1 MQSVAEAYID
11 TDVIIRLVTGD
22 DPAKQAAAVALFER
36 AEAGDVRLKAPV
48 TVIADAV
55 YVLSSRRLY
64 NLPRI
69 DVQAILERILQ
80 VRHFEVESRAA
91 LTEALQVYASSNLD
105 FGDAMIVAS
114 MRLDDLP
121 DLYSYDRDFDGV
133 EGVTRLEP

>member
-1 MQSVAEAYID
+1 MPSMAEAYVD

-22 DPAKQAAAVALFER
+22 DPAKQAASVALFER
-36 AEAGDVRLKAPV
+36 AEAGDVRLKAPA

-64 NLPRI
+64 NLPRS

-80 VRHFEVESRAA
+80 VRHFEVESPAA
-91 LTEALQVYASSNLD
+91 IIEALQIYAGSNLD

-121 DLYSYDRDFDGV
+121 DLYSYDHDCDGV
-133 EGVTRLEP
+133 AGVTRREP